1 MDVVMQKASKY
12 SSKRKGKATVHR
24 SPSVYDQASLPEW
37 LQSDS
42 DDDQDFYG
50 FPLSMV
56 QNGEPSDQTIQY
68 TLSDSWYEHF
78 GDSDSGEEEFEGFA
92 LSDLLV

>member
-1 MDVVMQKASKY
+1 MQQTSKS

-37 LQSDS
+37 LQGDS
-42 DDDQDFYG
+42 DDDQDLYS
-50 FPLSMV
+50 FPLSIV

-68 TLSDSWYEHF
+68 TLSDSRYEYF
-78 GDSDSGEEEFEGFA
+78 GDSDSGEEEFEGIA
-92 LSDLLV
+92 LSDMLV

>member
-1 MDVVMQKASKY
+1 MDVVMQKASK
-12 SSKRKGKATVHR
+12 SSCKQKGNATVQG
-24 SPSVYDQASLPEW
+24 SPSVYDQASFPEW

-68 TLSDSWYEHF
+68 TLSDSWYEYF
-78 GDSDSGEEEFEGFA
+78 GDSESEEEEFEGFA

>member
-1 MDVVMQKASKY
+1 MQRASKS
-12 SSKRKGKATVHR
+12 SSKRKGKATVHG
-24 SPSVYDQASLPEW
+24 SLSVYDQASLPEW
-37 LQSDS
+37 LQSDL

-78 GDSDSGEEEFEGFA
+78 GDSDSREEEFEGFA

>member
-1 MDVVMQKASKY
+1 MDEVIQQASNT
-12 SSKRKGKATVHR
+12 SSRRKRTAPIAS
-24 SPSVYDQASLPEW
+24 SPCTSDLVSLPEW

-42 DDDQDFYG
+42 DDEQDFYG

-56 QNGEPSDQTIQY
+56 LNGEPSDQTIQY

-78 GDSDSGEEEFEGFA
+78 GDSDSEEEEFEGFT
-92 LSDLLV
+92 LSDL

>member
-1 MDVVMQKASKY
+1 MQKASKT
-12 SSKRKGKATVHR
+12 SSKRKRKANVHK
-24 SPSVYDQASLPEW
+24 SPTVYDQASLPER
-37 LQSDS
+37 LQSDL
-42 DDDQDFYG
+42 DDDQDLYG

-56 QNGEPSDQTIQY
+56 QNGEPSNQTIQY
-68 TLSDSWYEHF
+68 TLSDSWYEYF

>member
-1 MDVVMQKASKY
+1 MQHTSKN
-12 SSKRKGKATVHR
+12 SRKHKGVALIPS
-24 SPSVYDQASLPEW
+24 SPSCDQASLPEW

-42 DDDQDFYG
+42 DDHQDFYG

-56 QNGEPSDQTIQY
+56 LNGEPSDQKIQY
-68 TLSDSWYEHF
+68 TLSDSWYEAF

-92 LSDLLV
+92 LSDL

>member
-12 SSKRKGKATVHR
+12 STKWKGKVTVHR
-24 SPSVYDQASLPEW
+24 SPSVYDQASLSEW

-50 FPLSMV
+50 FPLSIV
-56 QNGEPSDQTIQY
+56 QNGEPSEQTIQC
-68 TLSDSWYEHF
+68 TLSDSWCEYF
-78 GDSDSGEEEFEGFA
+78 GDSDSEEEDFEGFA